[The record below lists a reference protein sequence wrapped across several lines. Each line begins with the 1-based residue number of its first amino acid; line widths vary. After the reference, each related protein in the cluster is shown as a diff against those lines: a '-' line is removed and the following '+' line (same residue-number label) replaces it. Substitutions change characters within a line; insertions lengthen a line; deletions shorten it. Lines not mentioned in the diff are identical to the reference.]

1 VRLYRH
7 NRLYRTALHKS
18 ERNTPLSPQAQTRK
32 HGGGKVGKVGKAAP
46 KPRKSRQAEPEHR
59 QTHTP
64 NQHTTMNH
72 RNHAASAA
80 THTTEA
86 SAAEVAFV
94 LHFLRLQGDGT
105 LAVLSAGLTTD
116 RTRAPRIAA
125 RLLRRPRVQ
134 RFIQELSASFDA
146 RRTADIRVESV
157 VVETAEVEA
166 DPAPVS
172 SPDTPPPVGSLFD
185 RMIYRAA
192 KGMGLV

>member
-1 VRLYRH
+1 
-7 NRLYRTALHKS
+7 
-18 ERNTPLSPQAQTRK
+18 
-32 HGGGKVGKVGKAAP
+32 
-46 KPRKSRQAEPEHR
+46 
-59 QTHTP
+59 
-64 NQHTTMNH
+64 MNH

-80 THTTEA
+80 TQSAEA

-125 RLLRRPRVQ
+125 RLLRRPRVK

-146 RRTADIRVESV
+146 RRTADILVESG

-166 DPAPVS
+166 APPPVS
-172 SPDTPPPVGSLFD
+172 SPDAPPPVGSLFD
-185 RMIYRAA
+185 RMLYRAA
-192 KGMGLV
+192 KAWGRA